1 VRELKLFEYQT
12 RGNDKVVSRVAD
24 KENWE
29 DIKETLIRNVGMGTI
44 PVIKVEDAD
53 FNKNRTLLLMHY
65 HDGRDLHLEYAE
77 KTLQDLSQL
86 WGREVA
92 LDTIINERKSLLS
105 YSDNK
110 LTIKN
115 AA

>member
-1 VRELKLFEYQT
+1 MFAY
-12 RGNDKVVSRVAD
+12 AD
-24 KENWE
+24 
-29 DIKETLIRNVGMGTI
+29 TV

-53 FNKNRTLLLMHY
+53 FRNNRTLLLKHY

-77 KTLQDLSQL
+77 KTLEYVGQL

-92 LDTIINERKSLLS
+92 LETIINDRKAHLCFSG
-105 YSDNK
+105 NK

-115 AA
+115 IA